1 MKNIIKII
9 IPLTVFLILLIVS
22 FFSFNKENN
31 IYHGLYNSNKTYF
44 KTDTAVAIMYETD
57 NGNYEVSDGTSWLL
71 DGYRFNESLSGCENG
86 GTISWN
92 DATQKVEM
100 KTNISDKCYV
110 YFDKYSSVQITNVV
124 ASNITSNSI
133 TVNVS
138 ATSGTNQISKYY
150 YSINNGGS
158 YAESTN
164 NIYTFTGLEKGTK
177 YNIKVYAVDTKNYS
191 SNIYSLSATT
201 DDALLLADYIID
213 NVYVSDGVNG
223 LYYHDGV
230 GTYTNA
236 DQEAGD
242 NSYRYSGAN
251 PNNYVCFGSSSTT
264 CPSNNLYRIIG
275 VFDEDNDGEYNIK
288 LIKNTTIGNYAW
300 DTAGGNNWSSA
311 SLNKI
316 LNSTLNELGANWS
329 SKIENTAWKVGG
341 ISYSNIFTNGYL
353 YAKNLF
359 QYEVGNNSLS
369 SSVNEKIGLVYSN
382 ELYYSS
388 LPTYWAVSQ
397 NATED
402 DFINIDENSWLSI
415 SYTGVGWTITKFI
428 GYNGYAITWLGGFIN
443 PAETS
448 AEYEIK
454 PVFYL
459 LPSVEYVSGTGTKS
473 NPYRIS

>member
-1 MKNIIKII
+1 MKNIIKVII
-9 IPLTVFLILLIVS
+9 SLTVFLTLLIAGIY
-22 FFSFNKENN
+22 SFNNENN
-31 IYHGLYNSNKTYF
+31 IYHGIYDSNKNYF
-44 KTDTAVAIMYETD
+44 EIDNAIAIMYETD

-71 DGYRFNESLSGCENG
+71 DGYRFNETLSGCENG

-100 KTNISDKCYV
+100 KTNISDKCYI
-110 YFDKYSSVQITNVV
+110 YFDKYLSVQITNVT

-150 YSINNGGS
+150 YSINNGSS
-158 YAESTN
+158 YKVSSN
-164 NIYTFTGLEKGTK
+164 SSYTFTGLNKGTK

-341 ISYSNIFTNGYL
+341 ISYFNIFTNGYL
-353 YAKNLF
+353 NAKNLF

-382 ELYYSS
+382 EFYYSS
-388 LPTYWAVSQ
+388 LPTYWVVSQ

-402 DFINIDENSWLSI
+402 DMINIDENSWLSM
-415 SYTGVGWTITKFI
+415 SYNYVGWTITKFI